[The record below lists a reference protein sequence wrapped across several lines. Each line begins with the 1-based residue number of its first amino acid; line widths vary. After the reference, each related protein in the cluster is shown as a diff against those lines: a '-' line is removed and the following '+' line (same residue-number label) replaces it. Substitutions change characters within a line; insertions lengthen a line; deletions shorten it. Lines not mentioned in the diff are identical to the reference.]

1 MDYRQTDILMPAERI
16 PESLQQLRYLPRPL
30 YGQERTLPNQA
41 IARPHRH
48 PWVQFSYALTGVIEV
63 RTASGRF
70 MAPPQQAVWVPAGV
84 EHGVRSSPDAQIRSL
99 YIDVSALPE
108 APTVCRV
115 VVVDRLLRELIREFS
130 LLPVLYEREGAQGRL
145 VQVLLDRLLAA
156 PERGL
161 ILPWPSDPRLLQ
173 VCEQLQAQP
182 SGDWSLQDL
191 AEQQGLSEKTLSRLF
206 RQQTGLTFRVWRQ
219 RLRVM
224 SALPLLERQERVTD
238 VALACGYESMSAFV
252 AAFRDLM
259 GQTPGE
265 FFRRPLGPL
274 DE

>member
-1 MDYRQTDILMPAERI
+1 
-16 PESLQQLRYLPRPL
+16 
-30 YGQERTLPNQA
+30 
-41 IARPHRH
+41 
-48 PWVQFSYALTGVIEV
+48 
-63 RTASGRF
+63 
-70 MAPPQQAVWVPAGV
+70 
-84 EHGVRSSPDAQIRSL
+84 
-99 YIDVSALPE
+99 
-108 APTVCRV
+108 
-115 VVVDRLLRELIREFS
+115 RELIREFS

-156 PERGL
+156 PESGL

-182 SGDWSLQDL
+182 AGDWSLQDL

-274 DE
+274 GE

>member
-108 APTVCRV
+108 A
-115 VVVDRLLRELIREFS
+115 
-130 LLPVLYEREGAQGRL
+130 
-145 VQVLLDRLLAA
+145 
-156 PERGL
+156 
-161 ILPWPSDPRLLQ
+161 
-173 VCEQLQAQP
+173 
-182 SGDWSLQDL
+182 
-191 AEQQGLSEKTLSRLF
+191 
-206 RQQTGLTFRVWRQ
+206 
-219 RLRVM
+219 
-224 SALPLLERQERVTD
+224 
-238 VALACGYESMSAFV
+238 
-252 AAFRDLM
+252 
-259 GQTPGE
+259 
-265 FFRRPLGPL
+265 
-274 DE
+274 